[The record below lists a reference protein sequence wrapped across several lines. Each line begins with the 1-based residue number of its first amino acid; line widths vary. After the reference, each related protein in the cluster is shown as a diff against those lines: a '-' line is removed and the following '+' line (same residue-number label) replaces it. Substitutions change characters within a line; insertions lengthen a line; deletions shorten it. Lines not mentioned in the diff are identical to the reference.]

1 MNTRRWLITATACV
15 LLLVALAGFKYRQ
28 IQAAIAFGA
37 SFPEPSETVQAL
49 TVSAQPSALYVG
61 TIGEV
66 VAPDALVLRNETEGR
81 ISAVNIVSGQQVSQG
96 DVLVQL
102 DVAEERARLKAAKAN
117 ASLAQIN
124 LKRMQ
129 KLLDKGTVSREN
141 LDQAQAQYDIA
152 QAGIAELEATIA
164 KKTLI
169 APFDALVGLHDLE
182 VGEYL
187 SANTALVELVGLND
201 FAWIDF
207 NLPPAQG
214 RLNVGDRVRVTLPG
228 EEGELEAEVVA
239 KNPSLSADSRNLRY
253 RAKVPANEAIPP
265 LSVVKLMVPVGS
277 GDQVH
282 VPTPAVLRD
291 DLGAY
296 VFRLQPDSSGEGYR
310 AHRQSVALGKE
321 SDARITITRGLQ
333 SGDLVATDGA
343 FKLHHGMLAYVG
355 QRPADPELA
364 EPAQPEAGEMM
375 P

>member
-1 MNTRRWLITATACV
+1 MNTRRWLITVTACV

-49 TVSAQPSALYVG
+49 TVSAKPSALYVG

-66 VAPDALVLRNETEGR
+66 VAPDTLVLRNEAEGR

-96 DVLVQL
+96 DVLVQM

-117 ASLAQIN
+117 ASLAQIS

-129 KLLDKGTVSREN
+129 NLVGKGTVSQEN

-164 KKTLI
+164 KKTLR

-187 SANTALVELVGLND
+187 SANTALVDLVGLND

-214 RLNVGDRVRVTLPG
+214 RLNVGDRVKVALPG

-265 LSVVKLMVPVGS
+265 MSVVKLMVPVGT

-296 VFRLQPDSSGEGYR
+296 VFQLLPDSSGEGYR
-310 AHRQSVALGKE
+310 AHRQSVKLGKE
-321 SDARITITRGLQ
+321 SDARFIITSGLQ

-355 QRPADPELA
+355 QRPALQAD
-364 EPAQPEAGEMM
+364 PAQPEAEEMT